1 MQYDGRRVCG
11 YRLWAGALMEWGQL
25 SQWAMAAAT
34 LIAVSITG
42 LITVLGFLFREIRAV
57 RAESNAGRARIHQ
70 RLDQLPAE
78 VITRREFD
86 PTIKGLEQAITELSR
101 TIQSLSDQFDHMQ
114 HENAD
119 GRIELLRHQTDC
131 PARSA
136 VSHTPKAAPTR
147 HRGDFQ

>member
-1 MQYDGRRVCG
+1 
-11 YRLWAGALMEWGQL
+11 MEWGQL

-34 LIAVSITG
+34 LIGVSITG

-70 RLDQLPAE
+70 RLDQLPSE
-78 VITRREFD
+78 VVTRREFD
-86 PTIKGLEQAITELSR
+86 PTIKGLEHAITELSR

-136 VSHTPKAAPTR
+136 SVHRTRAATPT
-147 HRGDFQ
+147 HRGELS